1 MVINNLDIDRA
12 GRATWPL
19 KTDPPL
25 VVDADA
31 VLALAF
37 APQGFQ
43 PIAGQSEEI
52 LQARRRLQSLQ
63 SYLRLT
69 CETGKFLDVLAITKT
84 LGFAVPVV
92 MIIVKNLR
100 NYYALRQA

>member
-25 VVDADA
+25 VVEADA

-43 PIAGQSEEI
+43 PVAGLSP
-52 LQARRRLQSLQ
+52 RRGASSAGRRGVQP
-63 SYLRLT
+63 RAE
-69 CETGKFLDVLAITKT
+69 C
-84 LGFAVPVV
+84 
-92 MIIVKNLR
+92 
-100 NYYALRQA
+100 